1 AAAGATSLCYQCGP
15 AAPAT
20 HGALCGTSPNLVCC
34 ASGQVCLNGVC
45 ADTCSS
51 PSTCDV
57 PSFCTDGCLCVQTVD
72 QGNLCVGVP
81 QSPVGG
87 ASSADCGTGSVC
99 GAALGDCFN
108 PVPVCFPTGPNCFF
122 GCFIAGTRVT
132 MADGTEKPVEQI
144 RVGDQVLGREGE
156 VNHVVDV
163 ERPLLGSRKLY
174 SLNGSQPFVTAG
186 HPFMNSE
193 GWKA

>member
-1 AAAGATSLCYQCGP
+1 MQNRFDEFARALAEGMSRRQALRQLAGGAAGALLTGLSLGKAWGAGGSNTVCAQWCASIYPEGPLRDQCVSQAAQCKNGNAAACAASLCYQCGP

-72 QGNLCVGVP
+72 QGNVCVGIP
-81 QSPVGG
+81 QSPVGC
-87 ASSADCGTGSVC
+87 ASSA
-99 GAALGDCFN
+99 
-108 PVPVCFPTGPNCFF
+108 
-122 GCFIAGTRVT
+122 
-132 MADGTEKPVEQI
+132 
-144 RVGDQVLGREGE
+144 
-156 VNHVVDV
+156 
-163 ERPLLGSRKLY
+163 
-174 SLNGSQPFVTAG
+174 
-186 HPFMNSE
+186 
-193 GWKA
+193 